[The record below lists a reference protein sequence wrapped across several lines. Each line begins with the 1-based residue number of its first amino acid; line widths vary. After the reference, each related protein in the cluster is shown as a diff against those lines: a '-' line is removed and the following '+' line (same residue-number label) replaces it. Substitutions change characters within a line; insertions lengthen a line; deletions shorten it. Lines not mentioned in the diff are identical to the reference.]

1 MTSATNRALCLG
13 AVPFLFVPLALD
25 ASAQETARPRLPLR
39 QAHQRKERRKTVA
52 TRRSLLAFCR
62 RWARSV
68 ATIRWAHALGSE
80 LQVLELGRA
89 NRLVAASI
97 EAKPRA

>member
-1 MTSATNRALCLG
+1 MTSATNRALCLV

-52 TRRSLLAFCR
+52 TRRSLLGFAGGGQIGCDYKMGACSWVCYKF
-62 RWARSV
+62 
-68 ATIRWAHALGSE
+68 
-80 LQVLELGRA
+80 
-89 NRLVAASI
+89 
-97 EAKPRA
+97 

>member
-1 MTSATNRALCLG
+1 MTSATNRALCLV

-25 ASAQETARPRLPLR
+25 AWAQETAPLR

-52 TRRSLLAFCR
+52 TRRSLLGFAW
-62 RWARSV
+62 RWPDRLRLSDG
-68 ATIRWAHALGSE
+68 RMLLGL

-97 EAKPRA
+97 KAKPRA

>member
-1 MTSATNRALCLG
+1 MTSATNRALCLV

-52 TRRSLLAFCR
+52 TRRSLLGFAW
-62 RWARSV
+62 RWPDRLRLSDG
-68 ATIRWAHALGSE
+68 RMLLGL

-97 EAKPRA
+97 KAKPRA